1 MNRMKRVWTAI
12 IAAALAG
19 CGDDRPAVQPQG
31 LTDATVSAISVT
43 AGPPASGRS
52 ERRVFG
58 NWNATCDN
66 GHRCAAHSGLGTGS
80 WLMVR
85 LDAGPEARPEILV
98 NMSAISGVAIRLVI
112 DGQSQTLIGPK
123 GDAVAFS
130 VPPADVPATLVR
142 LAAAREVTL
151 VAPDF
156 ENDIPTD
163 GASAALL
170 WIDERQGRLG
180 TVTALIR
187 KGGRPASTVP
197 PAPALPA
204 VVAARAIS
212 QSGFGDEAQTL
223 PAALEA
229 LPAVKA
235 CRAETSY
242 NADISQA
249 VMSARLDA
257 STELWAVPCF
267 SGAYNIGHDWY
278 VTGPGGRN
286 PRPATLASAD
296 GKPSSGTV
304 NGGYS
309 AATRTMTAFSKGR
322 GVGDCGLASTWMW
335 TGRAFVLTE
344 ESAMDECEGMPPDLW
359 PTTWRTR

>member
-1 MNRMKRVWTAI
+1 MNRMTLVWTAI
-12 IAAALAG
+12 ITATLAG
-19 CGDDRPAVQPQG
+19 CGDDSPAVQPQAR
-31 LTDATVSAISVT
+31 TDATVSAIPVT
-43 AGPPASGRS
+43 AGPTASGRS

-58 NWNATCDN
+58 DWNATCDN
-66 GHRCAAHSGLGTGS
+66 GYRCAAHSGLGTGS

-85 LDAGPEARPEILV
+85 LDAGPDARPEILM

-112 DGQSQTLIGPK
+112 DGQSQTLIEPK
-123 GDAVAFS
+123 GAAVAFS

-142 LAAAREVTL
+142 LAVAREVTL

-156 ENDIPTD
+156 ENDIPTA

-187 KGGRPASTVP
+187 KGDRPVATVP
-197 PAPALPA
+197 AAPALPA
-204 VVAARAIS
+204 VAIAPVVS
-212 QSGFGDEAQTL
+212 QSGFGDRAQTL
-223 PAALEA
+223 PATLEA

-242 NADISQA
+242 NAAISQA
-249 VMSARLDA
+249 VMSARLDG

-296 GKPSSGTV
+296 GKPSNGTV

-309 AATRTMTAFSKGR
+309 AASRTMTAFSKGR
-322 GVGDCGLASTWMW
+322 GLGDCGLASTWTW
-335 TGRAFVLTE
+335 TGRAFVLTA
-344 ESAMDECEGMPPDLW
+344 ESAMEECEGMPSDLW

>member
-1 MNRMKRVWTAI
+1 MNRMKLVWTAV

-19 CGDDRPAVQPQG
+19 CGDDRPVAQPQG
-31 LTDATVSAISVT
+31 RTDAVAALVPMT
-43 AGPPASGRS
+43 AGVTVSGRS

-58 NWNATCDN
+58 DWTATCDN
-66 GHRCAAHSGLGTGS
+66 GRRCAAHSGLGTGS

-85 LDAGPEARPEILV
+85 LDAGPEARPEILI

-112 DGQSQTLIGPK
+112 DGQSQALIGPK
-123 GDAVAFS
+123 GDAVTFS
-130 VPPADVPATLVR
+130 VPAADVPATLVR
-142 LAAAREVTL
+142 LAAAREINL

-156 ENDIPTD
+156 ENRIPTA

-187 KGGRPASTVP
+187 KGDRPAATVP
-197 PAPALPA
+197 AAPALPA
-204 VVAARAIS
+204 VVAARVIN

-257 STELWAVPCF
+257 ATELWAVPCF

-286 PRPATLASAD
+286 PHLATLASAD
-296 GKPSSGTV
+296 GKPSNGTV

-309 AATRTMTAFSKGR
+309 AATRTITAFSKGR
-322 GVGDCGLASTWMW
+322 GLGDCGVASTWTW
-335 TGRAFVLTE
+335 TGRAFVLSE
-344 ESAMDECEGMPPDLW
+344 ESTMEDCEGMPSDLW

>member
-1 MNRMKRVWTAI
+1 MNRMKLVWTAI

-31 LTDATVSAISVT
+31 RTDATISPVQVT
-43 AGPPASGRS
+43 AGATASGRS

-58 NWNATCDN
+58 DWNATCDN
-66 GHRCAAHSGLGTGS
+66 GHRCAAHSGLGTGG

-85 LDAGPEARPEILV
+85 LDAGPDARPEILM
-98 NMSAISGVAIRLVI
+98 NMSTISGVAIRLVI
-112 DGQSQTLIGPK
+112 DGQSQTLIEPK

-130 VPPADVPATLVR
+130 VPPAGVPATLVR
-142 LAAAREVTL
+142 LAAAREITL

-156 ENDIPTD
+156 ENDIPTA

-170 WIDERQGRLG
+170 WIDEAQGRLG
-180 TVTALIR
+180 TATALIR
-187 KGGRPASTVP
+187 KGDRPASTVP

-204 VVAARAIS
+204 VVAAPAVS
-212 QSGFGDEAQTL
+212 QTGFGDEGQTL

-235 CRAETSY
+235 CRAETSF
-242 NADISQA
+242 NEDMSKA
-249 VMSARLDA
+249 VMSARLNA

-267 SGAYNIGHDWY
+267 MGAYNMGYDWY

-286 PRPATLASAD
+286 PRGAALSVD
-296 GKPSSGTV
+296 GETPNGAV
-304 NGGYS
+304 NGAYDPD
-309 AATRTMTAFSKGR
+309 TRTIEAFNKGR
-322 GVGDCGLASTWMW
+322 GLGDCGVASTWTW
-335 TGRAFVLTE
+335 TGRAFVLTRE
-344 ESAMDECEGMPPDLW
+344 ATMNDCEGIPSDAW